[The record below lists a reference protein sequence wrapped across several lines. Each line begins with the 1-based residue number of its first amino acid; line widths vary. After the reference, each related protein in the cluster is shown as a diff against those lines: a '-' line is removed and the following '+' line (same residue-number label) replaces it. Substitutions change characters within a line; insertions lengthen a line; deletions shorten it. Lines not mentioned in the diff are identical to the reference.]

1 MKTSEEA
8 LKMYVVTAKDKS
20 GNIRR
25 GVLYMPKETAEAMC
39 INLSKVHPELQYWAA
54 PVVEKVEMTASE
66 ILECEG

>member
-25 GVLYMPKETAEAMC
+25 GVLYMPKETAEEMC
-39 INLSKVHPELQYWAA
+39 RNLSKVHPELEYWAA
-54 PVVEKVEMTASE
+54 PVVEKVSMAAGE
-66 ILECEG
+66 ILEREG